1 MRHKILAIA
10 PMALTAL
17 LISAP
22 VRAQDQNLVSSAM
35 QGIDQQESAQ
45 FAAAKGEHQLS
56 PELMQQV
63 VAKVEADDARQV
75 EIFKDLHEHPEL
87 GFMETRTAGVLAR
100 ELEALGFD
108 VQTGIGK
115 TGVVA
120 TLTNGPG
127 PTVMYRADMDANAV
141 EEATGLPYA
150 SKVRAKRADGT
161 ESPVAHMCG
170 HDAHVTWMIG
180 MAKAMVEMKDAWSGT
195 VVLVGQPAEEPI
207 TGAQAMVDDG
217 LWTDYGLAKPDYF
230 IGMHTAPGPVGVV
243 VSSGGPKMAGT
254 DQIDILFKGVGGH
267 GSMPQL
273 TKDPVLMAAMAVV
286 QYQAIVSRT
295 LEPQQTAVLTVGSV
309 QAGADNNVI
318 PGTALV
324 KANLR
329 WYDPKVREQL
339 IDGIRSVSDGIARTY
354 GMPEDQLPEITL
366 KGGSTPLINDTTL
379 ANRLAVP
386 LRDLL
391 GEKNVVTE
399 FPPATGS
406 EDVHLLLGDYTDV
419 PFNFL
424 IVGVADPDVFAA
436 ALKEGKQ
443 MPYSAHNP
451 NFIVDL
457 AAIPVG
463 TKIAIVAMLNLLAKD
478 AAP

>member
-1 MRHKILAIA
+1 
-10 PMALTAL
+10 
-17 LISAP
+17 
-22 VRAQDQNLVSSAM
+22 
-35 QGIDQQESAQ
+35 
-45 FAAAKGEHQLS
+45 
-56 PELMQQV
+56 MQQV
-63 VAKVEADDARQV
+63 VAKVEADNARQV

-87 GFMETRTAGVLAR
+87 GFMETRTAGVLAQ

-161 ESPVAHMCG
+161 ESPVA
-170 HDAHVTWMIG
+170 
-180 MAKAMVEMKDAWSGT
+180 
-195 VVLVGQPAEEPI
+195 
-207 TGAQAMVDDG
+207 QAN
-217 LWTDYGLAKPDYF
+217 
-230 IGMHTAPGPVGVV
+230 H
-243 VSSGGPKMAGT
+243 
-254 DQIDILFKGVGGH
+254 
-267 GSMPQL
+267 
-273 TKDPVLMAAMAVV
+273 
-286 QYQAIVSRT
+286 
-295 LEPQQTAVLTVGSV
+295 
-309 QAGADNNVI
+309 
-318 PGTALV
+318 
-324 KANLR
+324 
-329 WYDPKVREQL
+329 
-339 IDGIRSVSDGIARTY
+339 
-354 GMPEDQLPEITL
+354 
-366 KGGSTPLINDTTL
+366 
-379 ANRLAVP
+379 LAVP

-463 TKIAIVAMLNLLAKD
+463 TKIATVAMLNLLAKE